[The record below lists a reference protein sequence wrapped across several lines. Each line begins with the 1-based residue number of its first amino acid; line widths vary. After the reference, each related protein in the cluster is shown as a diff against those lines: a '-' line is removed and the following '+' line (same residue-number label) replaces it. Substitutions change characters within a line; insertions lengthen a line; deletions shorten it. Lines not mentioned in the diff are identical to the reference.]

1 MPTVVYRPKNK
12 YAKNQ
17 PKNEYEYKNLN
28 KRIDLLIGRV
38 DNLLNRL

>member
-12 YAKNQ
+12 YAQNQ